1 MATTKSYT
9 QDIQSQNAIR
19 IGSVRLFIAPLP
31 PTVAAY
37 NETKF
42 NTATPPSGWLDLGAT
57 NENTVVEATKEV
69 FSLKTGVLKT
79 TKFQAVIGLEGSI
92 SAELLEYNA
101 AALVEAIGAQDAF
114 TISGGKKIAVGT
126 STIRQRQLVAV
137 HDTIAGD
144 GTFPQV
150 VFYFPKVQSADAFR
164 PTVGNDRESVKIPIK
179 FSAYGTTD
187 NDANDTIVFSI
198 YEFLS

>member
-1 MATTKSYT
+1 MSTTKSYT

-19 IGSVRLFIAPLP
+19 IGSVRLFIAALP
-31 PTVAAY
+31 PTGAAY
-37 NETKF
+37 NEQRF
-42 NTATPPSGWLDLGAT
+42 NTATPPSGWTDLGAT

-79 TKFQAVIGLEGSI
+79 IKFQAVIGLEGSL

-101 AALVEAIGAQDAF
+101 AALVEAIGAMDSF
-114 TISGGKKIAVGT
+114 TITGGKKIAVGT
-126 STIRQRQLVAV
+126 SAIRNRQLVAV

-150 VFYFPKVQSADAFR
+150 VFYFPRVQVAEAFR

-179 FSAYGTTD
+179 FTAFGTTD
-187 NDANDTIVFSI
+187 VDANDTVVFNV
-198 YEFLS
+198 YEFLT

>member
-19 IGSVRLFIAPLP
+19 IGSVRLFLAPLP

-37 NETKF
+37 NEARFDTS
-42 NTATPPSGWLDLGAT
+42 APPTGWIDLGAT
-57 NENTVVEATKEV
+57 NEATVVEATKEI

-79 TKFQAVIGLEGSI
+79 IKFQAVIGLEGSL

-101 AALVEAIGAQDAF
+101 AALVEAIGAQEALAI
-114 TISGGKKIAVGT
+114 TGGKKVFVGT
-126 STIRQRQLVAV
+126 SNIRQRQLLAI

-150 VFYFPKVQSADAFR
+150 VFYFPKVMSTEGFK
-164 PTVGNDRESVKIPIK
+164 PTVGNDKESVKIGIK
-179 FSAYGTTD
+179 FSAYGVTD
-187 NDANDTIVFSI
+187 TDADDTIVFNV
-198 YEFLS
+198 YEFLT